1 VSSHEKKRRQLN
13 VLLKGVK
20 RHISC
25 FAECREERQSMLRIL
40 LAEDDVNHATLACQ
54 TLEDEGHRITLA
66 DNGKS
71 ALEAVVRER
80 FDLVLLD
87 MRLPEIDGREFIG
100 RVRMADGSVNAI
112 PIVVL
117 TGYGVRQHIDFFK
130 RHGVRH
136 YLAKPYDCDE
146 LAAIIRGYD
155 AH

>member
-1 VSSHEKKRRQLN
+1 M
-13 VLLKGVK
+13 G
-20 RHISC
+20 
-25 FAECREERQSMLRIL
+25 REERQFMLRIL

-100 RVRMADGSVNAI
+100 RVRMADGSVKSI

-146 LAAIIRGYD
+146 LAAIIRAYD
-155 AH
+155 VH

>member
-1 VSSHEKKRRQLN
+1 
-13 VLLKGVK
+13 
-20 RHISC
+20 
-25 FAECREERQSMLRIL
+25 MLRIL
-40 LAEDDVNHATLACQ
+40 LAEDDINHATLACQ

-71 ALEAVVRER
+71 AMEAVVRER
-80 FDLVLLD
+80 FDLVLLY

-146 LAAIIRGYD
+146 LAAIIRAYD